1 MYLSFI
7 TLLTVVSFIFLM
19 TAVVHW
25 TVSFRRME
33 TVFCFHY
40 STPECITMF
49 SSENIQK
56 IIEKINFDII
66 NGIYIYIYTYTF
78 LFSLLF

>member
-1 MYLSFI
+1 
-7 TLLTVVSFIFLM
+7 M

-56 IIEKINFDII
+56 ILEKINFDII
-66 NGIYIYIYTYTF
+66 NGIYIYIYIHIHIHFFIVY
-78 LFSLLF
+78 FSDKIYLVISKY